1 MILPLTS
8 SRHDRE
14 LQDLTH
20 PPKWRNPVPPGRY
33 GLVVVGGGTAGL
45 VSAAVAAGLGIRVA
59 LVERSLLGGDCL
71 VTGCVPSKAL
81 LASARAAA
89 DVGKGSALGVRL
101 GGPLA
106 VDFGAVMERMRALRA
121 DIAHHDSAARF
132 RDLGVDVYLG
142 DARFVGPD
150 RIALDGQEL
159 SFHRAMIATGGRA
172 AVPPIPGLV
181 ESGYLTN
188 ETVFNLTARPER
200 LVVVGGG
207 PIGCE
212 LAQAFARLGS
222 RVTLLQAAPRL
233 LEREDADA
241 AELLT
246 QVLREEG
253 VDLRLGAKLEA
264 VERTA
269 AGRLCRGTAGGE
281 PFAVEGDEVLVA
293 AGRRPN
299 LEGLGLDEA
308 GVEFTAK
315 GVTVNDHL
323 RTSNPRI
330 YAVGDVALPF
340 QFTHLADA
348 AARLAVQNA
357 FFPVKKRFSSLV
369 IPWATYTEPEIAHVG
384 WYEQQAVER
393 RVAVETLTIPFAEL
407 DRAIL
412 TGETRG
418 FVRLHVTA
426 KKGRIVG
433 ATIVGPHAGDLISE
447 VSVAMAAGL
456 GVGRL
461 SAVIHPY
468 PTLGE
473 ALRKAGDLW
482 NRKRYTPGLKRLVGG
497 FLRWRFGLDAV
508 RQEPAR

>member
-8 SRHDRE
+8 SRHDQE
-14 LQDLTH
+14 LQELTH
-20 PPKWRNPVPPGRY
+20 PPKWRNPVPLGRY

-71 VTGCVPSKAL
+71 TTGCVPSKAL

-89 DVGKGSALGVRL
+89 ASGKASALGVRL

-142 DARFVGPD
+142 EARFVGPD
-150 RIALDGQEL
+150 RVALAGQEL
-159 SFHRAMIATGGRA
+159 AFHRAMIATGGRA

-181 ESGYLTN
+181 AAGFLTN
-188 ETVFNLTARPER
+188 ETVFNLTERPER

-212 LAQAFARLGS
+212 LAQAFVRLGS

-246 QVLREEG
+246 QVLQEEG
-253 VDLRLGAKLEA
+253 IDLRLGAKLEA
-264 VERTA
+264 VELTA
-269 AGRLCRGTAGGE
+269 AGRQCRGTMGSGRFE
-281 PFAVEGDEVLVA
+281 LECDEILVA

-299 LEGLGLDEA
+299 VEGLGLDEA
-308 GVEFTAK
+308 GVGFTPK
-315 GVTVNDHL
+315 GVTVDDHL
-323 RTSNPRI
+323 CTSNPRI
-330 YAVGDVALPF
+330 YAAGDVALPY

-369 IPWATYTEPEIAHVG
+369 VPWATYTEPEIAHVG
-384 WYEQQAVER
+384 LYEQQAAER
-393 RVAVETLTIPFAEL
+393 GWAIETLTIPLAEL

-412 TGETRG
+412 TGETQG

-447 VSVAMAAGL
+447 VSVAMAGGL

-461 SAVIHPY
+461 SSVIHPY

-482 NRKRYTPGLKRLVGG
+482 NRGRYTPRLERLVSG
-497 FLRWRFGLDAV
+497 FLRWRFGRDAV
-508 RQEPAR
+508 RQESSQ